1 MGPTHFQETRLSLAR
16 ILPLLGRSAW
26 CAMALWLCGGP
37 ALADYPDKPIKLI
50 VSFTAGGT
58 TDILA
63 REVGLQLTQ
72 RWGQPVVVENRAGA
86 AGNLGTEIVGRAAPD
101 GYTLLANS
109 FGPIAINP
117 TLFSHLPYNAQR
129 DLQPVALIAEVPT
142 VLVVP
147 TVSGIQSLPDLLK
160 FAKGR
165 SNDINYA
172 STGIGTSAHMTGF
185 LFSQR
190 SQLNAIHVPYKGAE
204 ATRDLVA
211 GRIHYMFATVPSVI
225 PLIKGGQLKALA
237 VSTKMR
243 SRSLPDVPTLK
254 ELGVDMATGS
264 WFGLFAPK
272 GTPMAI
278 VQKLNA
284 AVVKALDDPQVNARL
299 VAQGAEPVPMN
310 VDEFSRFVRSEYES
324 WIPIVRASGAKPE

>member
-1 MGPTHFQETRLSLAR
+1 LQTSFTSNSPWRTACLSLV
-16 ILPLLGRSAW
+16 LS
-26 CAMALWLCGGP
+26 LCTGW
-37 ALADYPDKPIKLI
+37 ALAEYPDKPIKLV

-63 REVGLQLTQ
+63 REVGMQLTA
-72 RWGQPVVVENRAGA
+72 RWGVPVVVENRAGA

-117 TLFSHLPYNAQR
+117 TLFKNLPVNAQR
-129 DLQPVALIAEVPT
+129 DLQPIALIAEVPT

-147 TVSGIQSLPDLLK
+147 SVSGIHSLPELLK
-160 FAKGR
+160 FAKER
-165 SNDINYA
+165 PNDINFA

-190 SQLNAIHVPYKGAE
+190 AKLNAIHVPYKGAE

-225 PLIKGGQLKALA
+225 PLIKAGQLKALA

-278 VQKLNA
+278 VQKLNE
-284 AVVKALDDPQVNARL
+284 AVIKALDDAQVNARL

-310 VDEFSRFVRSEYES
+310 VDEFSRFVRTEYET
-324 WIPIVRASGAKPE
+324 WIPIVRDSGAKPE